1 MVETTQSVVD
11 NKVVCRG
18 RVSGFGRDRDGRRV
32 IDIYIRQGYQAPP
45 LTVEFL
51 YRDLPEDVEVG
62 DFVEVE
68 GYVQAGYIRTSE
80 SQEHPTYS
88 QAFVAEKITHLKTE
102 IQEAF
107 GVDGGFSYGHMF
119 FRAYFKG
126 AVARVTDTPGSV
138 KDANGRARKVT
149 FTRVLIRTAPRR
161 LGRTSSIVSAQF
173 TSRMRVADKKP
184 NRGDEV
190 VVVANLSSRE
200 KRNSNGELVTF
211 YNLII
216 DDLVV
221 TAAAPEETQSSAPA
235 TNNKVVNKAPQPQ
248 NEQKEEVKAPVVEA
262 PSAPAEDVQKEEKV
276 EDKTSVSFDV
286 AAEAPSKDVSTP
298 AEDANAQPSS
308 LHMENEDDEGDDLF

>member
-32 IDIYIRQGYQAPP
+32 VEIYIRQGYQAPP

-51 YRDLPEDVEVG
+51 YRTLPDDVEIG

-68 GYVQAGYIRTSE
+68 GYVRAGYIRTSE
-80 SQEHPTYS
+80 SQEYPTYS
-88 QAFVAEKITHLKTE
+88 QAFVAETITHLKPE
-102 IQEAF
+102 IQEVF

-119 FRAYFKG
+119 FRTYFKG
-126 AVARVTDTPGSV
+126 AVTRVSDTFGTV
-138 KDANGRARKVT
+138 QDANGRTRKVT
-149 FTRVLIRTAPRR
+149 FTRVLIRTAARS
-161 LGRTSSIVSAQF
+161 LGRTSNIISAQF

-184 NRGDEV
+184 NRGDEI

-221 TAAAPEETQSSAPA
+221 TAPAPEETQSSTPA
-235 TNNKVVNKAPQPQ
+235 TNDNAVNKAPQP
-248 NEQKEEVKAPVVEA
+248 QKEEVKAPVVEA
-262 PSAPAEDVQKEEKV
+262 PSAPTEDVQKKEKT
-276 EDKTSVSFDV
+276 EDKAPVSSDV
-286 AAEAPSKDVSTP
+286 AAGAPSKDVSTP
-298 AEDANAQPSS
+298 VEDVDTQSSS
-308 LHMENEDDEGDDLF
+308 LQMESEDDEGDDLF

>member
-18 RVSGFGRDRDGRRV
+18 RVSGFGRNRDGRRV
-32 IDIYIRQGYQAPP
+32 IEIYIRQGYQAPP

-51 YRDLPEDVEVG
+51 YRTLPDDVEIG
-62 DFVEVE
+62 HFVEVE
-68 GYVQAGYIRTSE
+68 GYVRAGYIRTSE
-80 SQEHPTYS
+80 SQEYPTYS

-102 IQEAF
+102 IQEVF

-126 AVARVTDTPGSV
+126 AVTRVSDTAGSV
-138 KDANGRARKVT
+138 KNANGRDRKVT
-149 FTRVLIRTAPRR
+149 FTRVLIRTAARGF
-161 LGRTSSIVSAQF
+161 GRTSNIVSAQF

-184 NRGDEV
+184 NSGDEV

-221 TAAAPEETQSSAPA
+221 TVPAPEETQSSAPVA
-235 TNNKVVNKAPQPQ
+235 NNNTVDKASQP
-248 NEQKEEVKAPVVEA
+248 QKEEAKAPVVEA
-262 PSAPAEDVQKEEKV
+262 PSAPAEDVQKEEKT
-276 EDKTSVSFDV
+276 EDKTPVSSDV
-286 AAEAPSKDVSTP
+286 AAEAPSKDISTP
-298 AEDANAQPSS
+298 AEDVNTQSSS
-308 LHMENEDDEGDDLF
+308 LQMKSEDDEGDDLF

>member
-51 YRDLPEDVEVG
+51 YRDLPNDVEVG

-68 GYVQAGYIRTSE
+68 GYVRAGYIRTSE
-80 SQEHPTYS
+80 SQEYPTYS
-88 QAFVAEKITHLKTE
+88 QAFVAENITHLKTE
-102 IQEAF
+102 IQEVF

-126 AVARVTDTPGSV
+126 SVTRVADTAGSV
-138 KDANGRARKVT
+138 KDANGRARRVT
-149 FTRVLIRTAPRR
+149 FTRVLIRTAARS
-161 LGRTSSIVSAQF
+161 LGRTSNIISAQF

-221 TAAAPEETQSSAPA
+221 TVPAPEETQSSAPVA
-235 TNNKVVNKAPQPQ
+235 NNNAVNNAPQPQ
-248 NEQKEEVKAPVVEA
+248 KEEIKTPVEEA
-262 PSAPAEDVQKEEKV
+262 PSVPTEDVQKEEKT
-276 EDKTSVSFDV
+276 EDKTPVQSDV
-286 AAEAPSKDVSTP
+286 AAEAPSKDASTP
-298 AEDANAQPSS
+298 TEDVNTQSSS
-308 LHMENEDDEGDDLF
+308 LQMENEDDEGDDLF